1 VIALLLG
8 LHLGYSKYCCFLCE
22 WDSKD
27 RKNHYIQKQWP
38 KRDSL
43 IPGKRNVLNNPL
55 VSAEKVFL
63 IQLHIKLGLMKNFV
77 KAVDKNGT
85 GFMYLK
91 HKLPRLSDAKIKEG
105 IFVDPQIRELIK
117 DEQFEEQLDEMGKAA
132 WQTLNN
138 VTISFLGN
146 HKAENYHE
154 IVSDLLT
161 AYKAYGCNM
170 SLKVH
175 FLDSHLDFFPENLD
189 AVSDEHRERFHQDI
203 FNMEKQYQ
211 GKWSLSMLAD
221 YC

>member
-1 VIALLLG
+1 LKVIALLLG

-43 IPGKRNVLNNPL
+43 IPGKRNVLNNPP

-63 IQLHIKLGLMKNFV
+63 PQLHIKLGLMKNFV
-77 KAVDKNGT
+77 KAMDKNGT

-91 HKLPRLSDAKIKEG
+91 HKLPRLSDAIIKEG
-105 IFVDPQIRELIK
+105 TFVGPQIRELIK

-132 WQTLNN
+132 WQTLKN
-138 VTISFLGN
+138 VTISFWGN

-175 FLDSHLDFFPENLD
+175 FLDSHLDFFPENLGT
-189 AVSDEHRERFHQDI
+189 VSDEHRERFHQD
-203 FNMEKQYQ
+203 FQHGKAVPGQVEPQYA
-211 GKWSLSMLAD
+211 G
-221 YC
+221 